1 MRPRSTGGLGL
12 IAKTSEKNAIDNSQK
27 FGLLSAATIV
37 HIVVLLVKRGIAARS
52 TGFISYSQII
62 NLGKDTFPPV
72 KQASHPT
79 AN

>member
-1 MRPRSTGGLGL
+1 MPPRSTGGLGL

-52 TGFISYSQII
+52 TGFISYSQI

-79 AN
+79 AV

>member
-1 MRPRSTGGLGL
+1 
-12 IAKTSEKNAIDNSQK
+12 
-27 FGLLSAATIV
+27 
-37 HIVVLLVKRGIAARS
+37 LLVNRGIAARS